1 MNLVTEHHPSPA
13 RAARCDGGVEL
24 HLTEPAV
31 MLAMA
36 HWLIE
41 LGATEVEVHPD
52 GMHLKQFDMGEW
64 LSGHPRLPAGT
75 GGDTLAHAY
84 R

>member
-1 MNLVTEHHPSPA
+1 MNLVTEHHSSPA
-13 RAARCDGGVEL
+13 RAARCDGGVER

-41 LGATEVEVHPD
+41 LGAASL
-52 GMHLKQFDMGEW
+52 GL
-64 LSGHPRLPAGT
+64 
-75 GGDTLAHAY
+75 GDQC
-84 R
+84 